1 MKTLNSLRISRLGAL
16 ALLSLLFSVAAQA
29 GTVIE
34 GLRMW
39 PAPDNTRLVFDLS
52 GRVEHTL
59 FRLDGP
65 DRLVID
71 IKDTRLGQPLKGLDY
86 SNTHLSGIRSA
97 VRNDSDLRVVLDLRG
112 KVQPKSFV
120 LAPNEQYGHRLVIDL
135 HGQAEQA
142 QAAAP
147 QVKKRAPSAAEARD
161 IVIAI
166 DAGHGGEDPGA
177 SGPSRTREKDVV
189 LAIAK
194 KLKEMLDKE
203 PGMRGVLTRS
213 GDYFIPLRKRTE
225 IARTHRADMFVSI
238 HADAFRDRRAY
249 GSSVYV
255 LSPRGA
261 SSEHARLLAEKEN
274 ASDLIGGVSLDD
286 KDDLLASVLLDL
298 SQTAS
303 VEMSSDAAASV
314 LAQIKGVNRLHKRE
328 VEQAGFRVLKSP
340 DMPSILIETAFISN
354 PSEERNL
361 RSASHQGKMAR
372 AILVGLRNYFRANP
386 PPGTRMAMLEDLRHA
401 VSHGETLTGI
411 AQRYRVSTE
420 RLRSTNNLKGNT
432 IRVGQV
438 LQIPLD
444 G

>member
-1 MKTLNSLRISRLGAL
+1 MMTPRKPSKPFLGAL
-16 ALLSLLFSVAAQA
+16 ALLALLFSVTAHA
-29 GTVIE
+29 GAVIE

-71 IKDTRLGQPLKGLDY
+71 IKDARLGQPLKGLDY
-86 SNTHLSGIRSA
+86 TKSHLSGIRSA

-112 KVQPKSFV
+112 KVRPKSFV

-135 HGQAEQA
+135 HGEAQQPSAE
-142 QAAAP
+142 P
-147 QVKKRAPSAAEARD
+147 QVKKRAPSLAEARD

-194 KLKEMLDKE
+194 KLKAMLDRE
-203 PGMRGVLTRS
+203 PGMSGVLTRT

-225 IARTHRADMFVSI
+225 IARRHRADIFISI

-249 GSSVYV
+249 GSSVYI

-314 LAQIKGVNRLHKRE
+314 LAQIKGVNRLHKRQ

-354 PSEERNL
+354 PTEERNL
-361 RSASHQGKMAR
+361 RSSSHQGKMAR
-372 AILVGLRNYFRANP
+372 AILAGLRNYFRANP
-386 PPGTRMAMLEDLRHA
+386 PPGTRMALLEDQRHA
-401 VSHGETLTGI
+401 VSRGETLTGI

-420 RLRSTNNLKGNT
+420 SLRSANNLKGNT